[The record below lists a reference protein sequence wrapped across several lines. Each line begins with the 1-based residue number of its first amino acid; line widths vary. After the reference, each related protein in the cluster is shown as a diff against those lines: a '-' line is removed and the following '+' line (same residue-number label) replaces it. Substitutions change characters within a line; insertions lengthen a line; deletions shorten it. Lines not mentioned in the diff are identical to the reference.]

1 VRTGKAQIAYMNF
14 PIASS
19 HPNAPAAHE
28 FAMCAAEQGQF
39 WPAADALFR
48 TMRSW
53 GARRE
58 LRPFLDSLSRGLPLD
73 QRRLAACLDTREMKV
88 LVDADYA
95 RATQIGVGSTPSFLI
110 GGRPMVGAQ
119 PYEAFQRAIDAAL
132 AEVVDADAIR
142 HFASHADAARDV
154 RGTVVFTPHP
164 GEARALADALALDVD
179 CTERATRPAAAMA
192 LAQRLGSVVVLK
204 GAGTVTS
211 DGLRAWRCD
220 RGNAALA
227 TGGSGD
233 VLGGVVAALFAQFG
247 RDPQL
252 SPGALAALAVEIHAR
267 AGDLWRDMHGDA
279 GALAHEIA
287 DLVPDAMRAMRTT

>member
-1 VRTGKAQIAYMNF
+1 MIPLLLIATLLAPLAAGAQRPSPAPAIRAAGAVGAAPSDPERDARLSRADRGRVRGKNDALWIVVISDFQCPFCKRWHEETLPQIERDYVRTGKAQIAYMNF

-58 LRPFLDSLSRGLPLD
+58 LRPFLDSLGRGIPVD

-132 AEVVDADAIR
+132 AEQG
-142 HFASHADAARDV
+142 AA
-154 RGTVVFTPHP
+154 TP
-164 GEARALADALALDVD
+164 GARAKA
-179 CTERATRPAAAMA
+179 PP
-192 LAQRLGSVVVLK
+192 S
-204 GAGTVTS
+204 GA
-211 DGLRAWRCD
+211 
-220 RGNAALA
+220 
-227 TGGSGD
+227 
-233 VLGGVVAALFAQFG
+233 
-247 RDPQL
+247 P
-252 SPGALAALAVEIHAR
+252 
-267 AGDLWRDMHGDA
+267 
-279 GALAHEIA
+279 
-287 DLVPDAMRAMRTT
+287 RTP